1 MQRNTFS
8 IHDTFD
14 TKVALSGFYLWLL
27 FGFLNHS
34 VSCDL
39 QRLMQRN
46 LIFRHIVSIVSFFL
60 LFTVIDTSN
69 KAPVYLLLLKT
80 LFIYFLFLLM
90 MKSKYYIS
98 LPVLG
103 LIVIDQIFKAHIN
116 YLTSVQ
122 NSEKDILLWNQ
133 RRDMLNYYI
142 IGLIIFGFL
151 HYAYRQY
158 NEFGEN
164 FSIVKLVFDYQCVL

>member
-1 MQRNTFS
+1 MQRNTFG

-46 LIFRHIVSIVSFFL
+46 LIFRHVVSIVSFFL

-80 LFIYFLFLLM
+80 LFIYFLFL
-90 MKSKYYIS
+90 
-98 LPVLG
+98 V
-103 LIVIDQIFKAHIN
+103 IVCVSTCA
-116 YLTSVQ
+116 T
-122 NSEKDILLWNQ
+122 
-133 RRDMLNYYI
+133 
-142 IGLIIFGFL
+142 IGLVSNILILFL
-151 HYAYRQY
+151 
-158 NEFGEN
+158 NEIKTPTITLF
-164 FSIVKLVFDYQCVL
+164 